1 MQPAEINLEVIPFI
15 MTIGSQKLKGVINPN
30 ESFLLDGESWKD
42 LTEYRDVII
51 NTIWE
56 QYNKEVAELLEFDI
70 PKDSFQIDNF
80 PIKAYGHGTYSESA
94 ARSCES
100 D

>member
-1 MQPAEINLEVIPFI
+1 MA
-15 MTIGSQKLKGVINPN
+15 GS
-30 ESFLLDGESWKD
+30 
-42 LTEYRDVII
+42 I

-56 QYNKEVAELLEFDI
+56 QYNKEVAELLGFDI
-70 PKDSFQIDNF
+70 PKDSCQIDNF

-94 ARSCES
+94 ARSGES